1 MARRLFTLLSL
12 KTGCSC
18 FVSRAM
24 AAPRTS
30 CRMTLVTCCIHESH
44 PTAGGWLAPASYT
57 PFKSGT
63 GPPANADLNL
73 ALKNSS
79 HSAFKLV
86 PRPRPFSSYVQAS
99 FRLKLLLGDCV
110 LCTCANLETQVS
122 MQNNMSAPHELGS
135 RQGNARDGEMKAIFS
150 CNFRWADRIR

>member
-1 MARRLFTLLSL
+1 MARRLFTLLSP

-44 PTAGGWLAPASYT
+44 PTAGGSLAPASYT
-57 PFKSGT
+57 AFKSGT
-63 GPPANADLNL
+63 GPPANADLKL
-73 ALKNSS
+73 VSKNSS
-79 HSAFKLV
+79 YSTFKLV

-110 LCTCANLETQVS
+110 RLLLVVLLLGGPIMACAIPDAQLTAAEKQCCK
-122 MQNNMSAPHELGS
+122 NMGGGGKE
-135 RQGNARDGEMKAIFS
+135 R
-150 CNFRWADRIR
+150 